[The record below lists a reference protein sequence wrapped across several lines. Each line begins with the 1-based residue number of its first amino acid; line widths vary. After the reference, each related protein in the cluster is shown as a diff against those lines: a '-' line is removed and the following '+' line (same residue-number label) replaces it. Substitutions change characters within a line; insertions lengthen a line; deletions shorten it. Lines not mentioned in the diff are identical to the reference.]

1 MVNRIKILAA
11 WAMLQA
17 AAMAQSYELPPP
29 NVSTTERSLLW
40 PWLYGLAFLI
50 GCLVVAFKPAKRAN
64 LQ

>member
-1 MVNRIKILAA
+1 VFKLKTLIVLLF
-11 WAMLQA
+11 LQSSTW
-17 AAMAQSYELPPP
+17 AQSYEQPPP
-29 NVSTTERSLLW
+29 KIFSQDQSMLM

>member
-1 MVNRIKILAA
+1 MSKLNLACCWLLLSA
-11 WAMLQA
+11 SAAFAQTYPLPDPKVSSNEPSML
-17 AAMAQSYELPPP
+17 M
-29 NVSTTERSLLW
+29 